1 MDQTQQTFNIRDRI
15 RDVFG
20 FRWIGEKQRHGKVL
34 QIFDPKVRT
43 EMKPV
48 FFVNWYHVY
57 TNFKYTSVLYSL
69 YNDIDVLS
77 RFGLVG

>member
-48 FFVNWYHVY
+48 FFVN
-57 TNFKYTSVLYSL
+57 
-69 YNDIDVLS
+69 
-77 RFGLVG
+77 